1 MTKVAILGG
10 GVGGMSAAHELAER
24 GFEVEVYEKMPHY
37 VGGKARS
44 ILVPNSGTDGRKD
57 LPGGA
62 WISVFP
68 RVLQAHYAYHEA
80 DSLSGE

>member
-57 LPGGA
+57 LPGSMDFGFSPGFTSTLR
-62 WISVFP
+62 IP
-68 RVLQAHYAYHEA
+68 
-80 DSLSGE
+80 